1 MILVDF
7 KFISCKEHSTQVIFF
22 NFIMR
27 HFYCFLITN
36 SFFSSLELRLPSV
49 SDDMIEDEQ
58 GLESL
63 ATSMMS
69 GLIQGGS
76 TTDIV
81 SDDKNT
87 DVKSHDDEASDD
99 TADDVSIEELDTAVE
114 STGADVINQS
124 ETQVKIILLIVIVH
138 DIITIPYF

>member
-1 MILVDF
+1 
-7 KFISCKEHSTQVIFF
+7 
-22 NFIMR
+22 
-27 HFYCFLITN
+27 
-36 SFFSSLELRLPSV
+36 
-49 SDDMIEDEQ
+49 MIEDEQ

-138 DIITIPYF
+138 DYTIFLKL